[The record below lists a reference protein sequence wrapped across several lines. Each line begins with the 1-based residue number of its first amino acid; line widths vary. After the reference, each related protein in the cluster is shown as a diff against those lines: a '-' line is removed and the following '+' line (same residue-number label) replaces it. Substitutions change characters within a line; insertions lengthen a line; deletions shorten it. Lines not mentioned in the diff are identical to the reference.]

1 MKDQKLRMKFRL
13 CVMALGICTTALAMN
28 AAFAGAK
35 EIVDPVAVINA
46 EGDSL
51 NVTIDNA
58 GVTLSG
64 DIEVKNDS
72 GDPLPVSG
80 NVIITNNSPIDVA
93 VRPGNA
99 SYTQRVTSPS
109 VLKFQPFI
117 FNLSVPT
124 ASHMRGL
131 TVSAHATNNVEYCD
145 FRLSYPDD
153 PALRPVNQGTPHI
166 VRLFLAAPVD
176 TQYIQLPDLFVG
188 TDVPLTYYFATFG
201 DGIEGQCTFTTTLN
215 LRPIPVP
222 IQP

>member
-1 MKDQKLRMKFRL
+1 MKDEKLRTKFRL
-13 CVMALGICTTALAMN
+13 CAMVLGICSTFLAIN
-28 AAFAGAK
+28 AVFAGAK
-35 EIVDPVAVINA
+35 EIVDPVEVINA
-46 EGDSL
+46 DGDSL

-80 NVIITNNSPIDVA
+80 NVIVTNNSPVDVA

-99 SYTQRVTSPS
+99 SYTKRVTSPA
-109 VLKFQPFI
+109 VQEFQPFT
-117 FNLSVPT
+117 FNSSVNT
-124 ASHMRGL
+124 ASHMSGL
-131 TVSAHATNNVEYCD
+131 TVSAHASSTVDYCE
-145 FRLSYPDD
+145 FILSYPDD
-153 PALRPVNQGTPHI
+153 PALRPVNQISPDI
-166 VRLFLAAPVD
+166 VRLYLAGPVD

-188 TDVPLTYYFATFG
+188 TDVPLTYYFATSAG
-201 DGIEGQCTFTTTLN
+201 GNTGQCSVTTTLN